1 MKDKPIVL
9 NGVGKA
15 FINSVVNGKKR
26 RVPLG
31 TLQDMKLTFSGSSE
45 KVYGGDTMSPIAIID
60 KDQDITAAFT
70 EARFGLSYLNLVRGA
85 DLSDSGKCVFDV
97 GPDLVASGT
106 SYTVPGNL
114 TDINPESV
122 SVVISDDADGFDNV
136 KVLNYKATEPGDG
149 EFTITTA
156 GVVTLGAAVTN
167 KYISVSGLYT
177 NAEASSAVITSASLP
192 DYVEIHHK
200 SMPMK
205 QDDGSKVIFH
215 TVIYKARSTGQLT
228 VDFKRQAAATP
239 ELEFD
244 VIDPHRRDGAIIT
257 VTRETVA

>member
-15 FINSVVNGKKR
+15 FINSVVNGKKQ

-31 TLQDMKLTFSGSSE
+31 TLQAMKLTFNGSSE

-60 KDQDITAAFT
+60 KDQDITATFT

-114 TDINPESV
+114 TGIDPESV

-136 KVLNYKATEPGDG
+136 KV
-149 EFTITTA
+149 
-156 GVVTLGAAVTN
+156 
-167 KYISVSGLYT
+167 
-177 NAEASSAVITSASLP
+177 
-192 DYVEIHHK
+192 
-200 SMPMK
+200 
-205 QDDGSKVIFH
+205 
-215 TVIYKARSTGQLT
+215 
-228 VDFKRQAAATP
+228 
-239 ELEFD
+239 
-244 VIDPHRRDGAIIT
+244 
-257 VTRETVA
+257 

>member
-15 FINSVVNGKKR
+15 FISSVVNGKKQ

-31 TLQDMKLTFSGSSE
+31 TLQDMKLTFNGSSE

-60 KDQDITAAFT
+60 KDQDITATFT
-70 EARFGLSYLNLVRGA
+70 EARFGLAYLNLVRGA
-85 DLSDSGKCVFDV
+85 ELSDAGKCVFDV

-106 SYTVPGNL
+106 AYTVPGNL
-114 TDINPESV
+114 TGIDPESV
-122 SVVISDDADGFDNV
+122 SVVISDDADGFNNV

-149 EFTITTA
+149 EFTITA
-156 GVVTLGAAVTN
+156 SGVVTLGAAVTN
-167 KYISVSGLYT
+167 KYISVSGLYS
-177 NAEASSAVITSASLP
+177 NAEASAAVITSASLP

-215 TVIYKARSTGQLT
+215 TVIYKARSTGKLT

-244 VIDPHRRDGAIIT
+244 VIDPHRKDGAIIT
-257 VTRETVA
+257 VTREEVA